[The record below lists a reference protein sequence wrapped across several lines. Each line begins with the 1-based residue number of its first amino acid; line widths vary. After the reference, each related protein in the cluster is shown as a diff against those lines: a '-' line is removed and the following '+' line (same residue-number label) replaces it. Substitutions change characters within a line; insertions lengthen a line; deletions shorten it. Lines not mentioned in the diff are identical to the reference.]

1 MPKSPDT
8 ARRERRYHHG
18 DLRRTLIEAAE
29 KELEERGVEG
39 FTLRGCARR
48 AGVSHA
54 APAHHFKDANALLSA
69 LAAEGFSRF
78 AASMEERQA
87 KAGPS
92 GRERL
97 IAAGLAYL
105 DFGFAHPALLRL
117 MFASNR
123 PDHALLE
130 LEQQSDRAFKVLVES
145 VEQILAETGQGGTD
159 PCIDIAAIWSVV
171 HGLTELGVAMRLK
184 FLPELSGPERDAI
197 ATAIIDKVLPKP
209 ANQG

>member
-1 MPKSPDT
+1 MKLQAFLPLVTYSDPNADT
-8 ARRERRYHHG
+8 VA
-18 DLRRTLIEAAE
+18 
-29 KELEERGVEG
+29 
-39 FTLRGCARR
+39 
-48 AGVSHA
+48 
-54 APAHHFKDANALLSA
+54 ANAAAVAGLLDADLNVLAVNVTIPQVSNA
-69 LAAEGFSRF
+69 LSRF
-78 AASMEERQA
+78 LLDVPDMIRQA
-87 KAGPS
+87 ETTSRKHG
-92 GRERL
+92 ERL

-171 HGLTELGVAMRLK
+171 HGLTEVGVAMGLK
-184 FLPELSGPERDAI
+184 FLPELSGPDRDDI